1 LTCLLAEGKEVRK
14 LLRNLAEL
22 EEALDDPAVKPFL
35 NFLAAYKEV
44 VDSSLGTKLGDF
56 EMAHAYFASALSEL
70 MVAFPSVRMTPK
82 WHILCNHVPEV
93 NSAD

>member
-1 LTCLLAEGKEVRK
+1 LSCLLAEGKEVRK
-14 LLRNLAEL
+14 LLRNLLQL

-35 NFLAAYKEV
+35 HFLATYKEV
-44 VDSSLGTKLGDF
+44 IDSSLGTKLGDF
-56 EMAHAYFASALSEL
+56 ELANAHFTSALADL